1 MKELTVRQ
9 KECLEAIR
17 KYISDHG
24 YAPTMRE
31 LAEILDVY
39 MKCAYDHVRTLE
51 RKGYLHK
58 VDGHSRTI
66 VLLK

>member
-17 KYISDHG
+17 KFIAYHE

-31 LAEILDVY
+31 LAKELDVY

-51 RKGYLHK
+51 RKGYLK
-58 VDGHSRTI
+58 KEDGHSRTI